1 MSLVNLTS
9 YDWHSRFKQQAK
21 WTQNIRDY
29 IFSSVELD
37 KTKTILE
44 VGCGSGVISDEVF
57 RFYNI
62 RVTGLD
68 IDQQYLKIAAD
79 LSNNT
84 KLINGDAYS
93 LPLVTDSFNIT
104 YCHFFLMWLDQ
115 PINALEEMIRV
126 TKPGGS
132 IMALAEPDYGGRI
145 DYPPKLAEMGKLQAQ
160 SLFDQGADPYI
171 GRRVPEF
178 FTTLGLVDIR
188 YGVLGGQWNVKES
201 DEGYES
207 EWMILNSD
215 LVNKVSQ
222 KTLAEYREVDYASKR
237 QGTRIL
243 YVPTFYAWGFVP
255 V

>member
-1 MSLVNLTS
+1 MALVNLTPF
-9 YDWHSRFKQQAK
+9 DWHSRFQQQAK
-21 WTQNIRDY
+21 WTQNIRNY
-29 IFSSVELD
+29 IFSSSKID

-44 VGCGSGVISDEVF
+44 VGCGSGVITNEIF
-57 RFYNI
+57 RFYNN
-62 RVTGLD
+62 RATGLD
-68 IDQQYLKIAAD
+68 IDQQYLRIAAD

-93 LPLVTDSFNIT
+93 LPLVSDSFDIT

-115 PINALEEMIRV
+115 PLNAVEEMIRV

-160 SLFDQGADPYI
+160 SLIDQGADPYI
-171 GRRVPEF
+171 GRRLPEF
-178 FTTLGLVDIR
+178 FTTLGLIDIR
-188 YGVLGGQWNVKES
+188 YGVLGGQWTAKEF

-222 KTLAEYREVDYASKR
+222 KTITEYREVDYASWR

-243 YVPTFYAWGFVP
+243 YVPTFYAWGFMP
-255 V
+255 T